1 MKVLSYSKLNFRTLD
16 YLVKDLRRGPF
27 PQEETQA
34 PNDRAESTRM
44 QSARGF
50 IEKDRYLQSHSLF
63 RGLARPAAPAW
74 GFYRVWGSR
83 SGHTE
88 ADA

>member
-1 MKVLSYSKLNFRTLD
+1 M
-16 YLVKDLRRGPF
+16 KDLRRGPF
-27 PQEETQA
+27 PQEESQA

-50 IEKDRYLQSHSLF
+50 IGKHRYLQAHSLF
-63 RGLARPAAPAW
+63 GGLACPAAPAW

-83 SGHTE
+83 SGRTE

>member
-1 MKVLSYSKLNFRTLD
+1 
-16 YLVKDLRRGPF
+16 
-27 PQEETQA
+27 
-34 PNDRAESTRM
+34 M

-50 IEKDRYLQSHSLF
+50 IGKQRYLWAHSLF
-63 RGLARPAAPAW
+63 RGLACPAAPAW

-83 SGHTE
+83 SGRTE